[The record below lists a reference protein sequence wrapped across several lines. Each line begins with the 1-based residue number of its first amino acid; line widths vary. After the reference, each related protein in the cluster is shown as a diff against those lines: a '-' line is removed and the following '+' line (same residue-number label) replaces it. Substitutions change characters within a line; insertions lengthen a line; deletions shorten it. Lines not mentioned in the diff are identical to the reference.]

1 MRATAF
7 AFAIASALTLLVSAC
22 GKEEPASTTS
32 WEEDAADKD
41 KAEKASQLRE
51 YMEEHKGKASD
62 AAQQQ
67 EDRAEADRKA
77 IEEAGG

>member
-1 MRATAF
+1 MRAAAVF
-7 AFAIASALTLLVSAC
+7 ALACSLCLLVSAC
-22 GKEEPASTTS
+22 GTDEAEPTTS
-32 WEEDAADKD
+32 WEQDAAEKD

-62 AAQQQ
+62 AAQEQ

>member
-1 MRATAF
+1 MRAP
-7 AFAIASALTLLVSAC
+7 IALAAVVAACLLLTAC
-22 GKEEPASTTS
+22 GEEAPPPDTA
-32 WEEDAADKD
+32 WEKAE
-41 KAEKASQLRE
+41 AEKAKAQTNTELRE

-62 AAQQQ
+62 AAEKQ